1 MLRRALALPRRP
13 DESFFLWGPR
23 QTGKTSLLRETYPD
37 AVWVD
42 LLRTD
47 DVIRYGSRPAFLR
60 EELLARP
67 RGTFAVIDEVQK
79 VPALLDEVQGLIDR
93 GGVRF
98 ILTGSSVRK
107 LKRGGGN
114 LLAGER

>member
-1 MLRRALALPRRP
+1 VRGSCLL
-13 DESFFLWGPR
+13 FGPR
-23 QTGKTSLLRETYPD
+23 QTGKSTLVRSVLPARSWT
-37 AVWVD
+37 VD
-42 LLRTD
+42 LLEHDT
-47 DVIRYGSRPAFLR
+47 FLR
-60 EELLARP
+60 YSKEPSLFRREVEEKVRA
-67 RGTFAVIDEVQK
+67 GASVVFVDEVQK